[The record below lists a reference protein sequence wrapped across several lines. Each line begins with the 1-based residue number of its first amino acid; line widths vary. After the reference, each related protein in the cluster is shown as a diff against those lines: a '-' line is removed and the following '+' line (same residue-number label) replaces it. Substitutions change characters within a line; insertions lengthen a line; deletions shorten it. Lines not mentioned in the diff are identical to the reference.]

1 MSKVSNMKNYV
12 SKTLIYLLLG
22 LGALIIIFP
31 FVWMILSSFKTQA
44 EIVSFPPTFFPEEPT
59 IDNFVEVWVK
69 VNFKQF
75 FANSLLLLFVKTIII
90 LYTSILA
97 GYVFSKLHFKGRN
110 IIFVFVLATMMVPYP
125 VTILSLYQEMFWF
138 KWIDSYNALIW
149 PSLFNTFGIFVMKQF
164 IAGIPDSLVESA
176 NIDGAGEFRILH
188 EIVLPLI
195 KPALS
200 ALAIFICLSVW
211 NEFLW
216 PFLVLNSDSK
226 YTIPVGLALFKGRY
240 YTDYSKQLAGAAIT
254 IVPVLIIYFFLQ
266 RQFIE
271 GIALS
276 GIKE

>member
-1 MSKVSNMKNYV
+1 MVKKNNYIV
-12 SKTLIYLLLG
+12 TALIYILLG
-22 LGALIIIFP
+22 LGASIIIFP
-31 FVWMILSSFKTQA
+31 FFWMILSSFKTQS
-44 EIVSFPPTFFPEEPT
+44 EIVAFPPTFFPKAPT
-59 IDNFVEVWVK
+59 FKNFVDVWVT

-75 FANSLLLLFVKTIII
+75 FINSMFILIVKTIII

-97 GYVFSKLHFKGRN
+97 GYVFSKLEFKGRN
-110 IIFVFVLATMMVPYP
+110 LIFLFVLATMMVPYP

-149 PSLFNTFGIFVMKQF
+149 TAMFNTFGIFVMKQF
-164 IAGIPDSLVESA
+164 ISGIPDSLIESA
-176 NIDGAGEFRILH
+176 RIDGAGEFRIMH
-188 EIVLPLI
+188 KIIMPLI

-200 ALAIFICLSVW
+200 ALAIFICLGVW

-216 PFLVLNSDSK
+216 PFLVLNSDKK

-240 YTDYSKQLAGAAIT
+240 YTDYAKQLTGATIT
-254 IVPVLIIYFFLQ
+254 VLPVLMIYFFLQ
-266 RQFIE
+266 KQFIE

>member
-1 MSKVSNMKNYV
+1 MIKNKNYIA
-12 SKTLIYLLLG
+12 KTFIYILLG
-22 LGALIIIFP
+22 LGATIIIFP
-31 FVWMILSSFKTQA
+31 FLWMMLSSFKTQS
-44 EIVSFPPTFFPEEPT
+44 EIVAFPPTFFPEAPT
-59 IDNFVEVWVK
+59 IKNYVDVWVT

-75 FANSLLLLFVKTIII
+75 FANSLFLLLVKTIII
-90 LYTSILA
+90 LYTSIIA
-97 GYVFSKLHFKGRN
+97 GYVFSKLTFKGRN

-125 VTILSLYQEMFWF
+125 VTILSLYQEMFWL

-149 PSLFNTFGIFVMKQF
+149 TAMFNTFGIFVMKQF
-164 IAGIPDSLVESA
+164 ISGIPDSLIESA
-176 NIDGAGEFRILH
+176 HIDGADEFRIVH
-188 EIVLPLI
+188 KIIIPLI

-200 ALAIFICLSVW
+200 ALAIFICLGVW

-240 YTDYSKQLAGAAIT
+240 YTDYAKQLTGATIT
-254 IVPVLIIYFFLQ
+254 VLPVLVIYFFLQ
-266 RQFIE
+266 KQFIE